1 MSDLNRR
8 DVLQILGA
16 TPAAV
21 AITWNEA
28 EAAQAAQQ
36 SQQARKQ
43 AAAKGQ
49 AYKPRFFTAREYAV
63 VVALV
68 GSHHPQGRSVA
79 ERLAG
84 RHPRVHRSHRQP
96 AVGTPDGAARRAG
109 VARYRVPQALQ
120 QGVSRMRG
128 CRAPPGPRRH
138 CLSGQ
143 GEAGDEPWRPLLHD
157 DAGPGRVR
165 LLVEQG
171 RREGFGYIGNVPTLW
186 HGAPEAVLSKLGV
199 SYE

>member
-63 VVALV
+63 VVAL
-68 GSHHPQGRSVA
+68 SDLIIPKDDRSPSA
-79 ERLAG
+79 
-84 RHPRVHRSHRQP
+84 SQ
-96 AVGTPDGAARRAG
+96 VGTPEFIDHIVSLQSERQTALRGGLVWLDTECRKRFNKAFLECADAERRQVLDDIAFPAKAKPEMSHGVRFFTTMRDLVASGFWSSRAG
-109 VARYRVPQALQ
+109 VKDL
-120 QGVSRMRG
+120 
-128 CRAPPGPRRH
+128 
-138 CLSGQ
+138 
-143 GEAGDEPWRPLLHD
+143 
-157 DAGPGRVR
+157 
-165 LLVEQG
+165 
-171 RREGFGYIGNVPTLW
+171 GYVGNVPTLW